1 MNTPA
6 LDAMR
11 KLQET
16 GALTAAL
23 KMETTGAFAAVREL
37 QSTLNAVKSSMGGAT
52 AALEE
57 YRRTVAPISESIKA
71 MNLAY
76 APIFEQTKAFDTL
89 NIKGIISGLQ
99 TSASAMSAISGLNLS
114 GIASIID
121 ALPKYDFLSDMVTD
135 DFSVDAAEKL
145 YESGEITQDDINEE
159 ITEIVNKKQFSP
171 KAEWDK
177 IKKSKWF
184 IAIKIL
190 IIITTFVCNPVTEY
204 ATDKALDKLGINEFW
219 EDSGVYDLIDSIFG
233 ESEDSTV
240 SETEAKETVDKTKT
254 GNVSKQRREGL
265 LAKIKDIRTF
275 ISSAPQ
281 DENTAN
287 LLSYLSDLE
296 KDVNG
301 KKYGLV
307 FEEHREEIDEVL
319 DTHTPVLTEEKD
331 LFIDNGG
338 QMNFLIEGD
347 NLASLKLLE
356 KTHKGKIDLIYIDPP
371 YNTGNQDFIY
381 DDKFIVSEDGFKHS
395 KYISFLKKRLEIMC
409 KLLSPQGFICISI
422 DDNEQPDIRFL
433 CDEVFGAE
441 NFISCMSRRT
451 KSSGKT
457 TNHISAN
464 HDYVI
469 IYAKNIASVGI
480 VGIPHID
487 EGFKFEDEYVET
499 RGKYKLNQTLDY
511 DSLSYSAGLDY
522 PIELNGKIFYPG
534 SDYNKYLKR
543 KNGEHQRADWA
554 WRWSK
559 ELFEFGYNNGF
570 IVVKEKADGT
580 ARIYTKTY
588 LNATIKRNTSGK
600 YEVIISE
607 RKKPLS
613 TLDFLDAEY
622 SNDNAKKD
630 LKQIFTN
637 FAFDY
642 PKPLSLLKKLMQI
655 CYSDSAIVLDCF
667 AGSGTTGHAVMKLN
681 AEDGGNRKFILCTN
695 NENNICRDVTYVRI
709 KRVIGKEGYAASLKY
724 YKVDYIPINE
734 LMYYEYADELL
745 LHIRELI
752 ELENGI
758 NLIGNEEIG
767 IVLTEEELDEFI
779 VNTDSFAKCRK
790 LYMGHDILPTE
801 EQEKKLQAHDIEIS
815 IIPDYY
821 YRDLQED

>member
-1 MNTPA
+1 M
-6 LDAMR
+6 
-11 KLQET
+11 
-16 GALTAAL
+16 
-23 KMETTGAFAAVREL
+23 
-37 QSTLNAVKSSMGGAT
+37 STN
-52 AALEE
+52 
-57 YRRTVAPISESIKA
+57 ISKQKRDD
-71 MNLAY
+71 L
-76 APIFEQTKAFDTL
+76 
-89 NIKGIISGLQ
+89 
-99 TSASAMSAISGLNLS
+99 
-114 GIASIID
+114 IAKI
-121 ALPKYDFLSDMVTD
+121 
-135 DFSVDAAEKL
+135 
-145 YESGEITQDDINEE
+145 GEI
-159 ITEIVNKKQFSP
+159 
-171 KAEWDK
+171 
-177 IKKSKWF
+177 
-184 IAIKIL
+184 
-190 IIITTFVCNPVTEY
+190 
-204 ATDKALDKLGINEFW
+204 
-219 EDSGVYDLIDSIFG
+219 
-233 ESEDSTV
+233 
-240 SETEAKETVDKTKT
+240 
-254 GNVSKQRREGL
+254 
-265 LAKIKDIRTF
+265 RTY

-281 DENTAN
+281 DENTGN
-287 LLSYLSDLE
+287 LLTYLSELE

-356 KTHKGKIDLIYIDPP
+356 KTYKGKIDLIYIDPP

-522 PIELNGKIFYPG
+522 PIELNGKTFYPG

-655 CYSDSAIVLDCF
+655 CYSDRAIVLDCF

-695 NENNICRDVTYVRI
+695 NENNICHDVTYERI
-709 KRVIGKEGYAASLKY
+709 KRVIDKENYAASLKY
-724 YKVDYIPINE
+724 YKVDYVPISE
-734 LMYYEYADELL
+734 RMYYEYADELL
-745 LHIRELI
+745 KHIRELV
-752 ELENGI
+752 ELENGV
-758 NLIGNEEIG
+758 NFTGNAEIA
-767 IVLTEEELDEFI
+767 IVLTEEELEAFI
-779 VNTDSFAKCRK
+779 KDTDKLAECHK
-790 LYMGHDILPTE
+790 LYMGHDLLPDE
-801 EQEKKLQAHDIEIS
+801 EQEKAIKENGIEIS

-821 YRDLQED
+821 YRDLQEG